1 MPPVENSFG
10 PSAVA
15 IRLWRDTCLEPKST
29 ISGRALKRKE
39 PRGFTLF
46 ELLIVLVVI
55 SLMSAMVIPRLSGHL
70 SKLELKTAAKRTA
83 AVLRYARN
91 KAATDKVIVSA
102 AFDFENRKISVYA
115 FPEFQKSLYKKDL
128 SKKDKDSKVE
138 PRITDTIYPLP
149 DGIGFLYEE
158 EQTKNAEMTT
168 VSILFFPNGSCSG
181 GTITLGNENGKRFK
195 LKIDPITGSV
205 DISE

>member
-1 MPPVENSFG
+1 MAARTTFG
-10 PSAVA
+10 
-15 IRLWRDTCLEPKST
+15 T
-29 ISGRALKRKE
+29 ITPNREA

-70 SKLELKTAAKRTA
+70 NTLELRTAAKRTA

-91 KAATDKVIVSA
+91 KAATDKIIVTA

-115 FPEFQKSLYKKDL
+115 FPEFQKMLF
-128 SKKDKDSKVE
+128 KKDKKSEVE
-138 PRITDTIYPLP
+138 SRITDMIYPLP

-158 EQTKNAEMTT
+158 EQTNSAKESTI
-168 VSILFFPNGSCSG
+168 SILFFPNGSCSG
-181 GTITLGNENGKRFK
+181 GTIILGNEDGRRFD
-195 LKIDPITGSV
+195 LEIDPITGRV